1 MSALAFALLLS
12 AAACGAAA
20 AESEQQCYDLQTGI
34 LGRSGIKFGQGT
46 YGVQTD
52 VNKQPVVQL
61 LELNKA
67 SFLKPLGAA
76 DVAKRA
82 SGRFTKDAK
91 LAHAYSNAP
100 DIPTLLEVSR
110 VRGFCCRS
118 WSRAESLGM
127 SWFWSTQR
135 RSTSAVSLTGCQ
147 TAGRTGLCVLLL
159 RVTMNRSCKLQVG
172 MYCTGYPQHVCK
184 HHQLWP
190 QLHMSCSACCR
201 WRARRS

>member
-91 LAHAYSNAP
+91 LADAYSNAP
-100 DIPTLLEVSR
+100 DIPTLLEVSCGAI
-110 VRGFCCRS
+110 VVAQNMSQAGAGGLSPQS
-118 WSRAESLGM
+118 WM
-127 SWFWSTQR
+127 
-135 RSTSAVSLTGCQ
+135 C
-147 TAGRTGLCVLLL
+147 
-159 RVTMNRSCKLQVG
+159 
-172 MYCTGYPQHVCK
+172 
-184 HHQLWP
+184 
-190 QLHMSCSACCR
+190 
-201 WRARRS
+201 